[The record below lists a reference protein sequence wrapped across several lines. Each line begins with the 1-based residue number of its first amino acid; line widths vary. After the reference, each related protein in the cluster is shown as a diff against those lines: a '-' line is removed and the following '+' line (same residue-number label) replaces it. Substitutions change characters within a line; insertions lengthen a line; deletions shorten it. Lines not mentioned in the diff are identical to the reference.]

1 MNYQFAIY
9 AQQTASAGRWAQDW
23 DAETDAQSDDYI
35 VYEGSREE
43 LLGYAAA
50 ADERAAQS
58 GAVDRVAR
66 ALDDVYWS
74 RVARSLREAAEWY
87 NDTYIHVCELCGK
100 EFHAL
105 SCPDGEWVDADGDVV
120 GYRLPIH
127 EDDELNEGAE
137 NGTTCW
143 RCGHEYMG
151 DTICECARCGEV
163 FAWAQ
168 SEHGELLAAN
178 DDVVGRRTPD
188 GPICAACD
196 AEE

>member
-1 MNYQFAIY
+1 MSYQIATY
-9 AQQTASAGRWAQDW
+9 AQSHPSAGRWAQDW
-23 DAETDAQSDDYI
+23 DAETDSQSDDYI
-35 VYEGSREE
+35 VYEGTRSEI
-43 LLGYAAA
+43 LAHADT

-58 GAVDRVAR
+58 GAG
-66 ALDDVYWS
+66 DDLYWW
-74 RVARSLREAAEWY
+74 RVARSLREAVEYY
-87 NDTYIHVCELCGK
+87 NNTNIHVCELCGK

-105 SCPDGEWVDADGDVV
+105 ACQDDAWVNADGDVV

-127 EDDELNEGAE
+127 EDDELHEGAE

-143 RCGHEYMG
+143 RCGHEFM
-151 DTICECARCGEV
+151 DHTIGECVRCGET
-163 FAWAQ
+163 FAWAET
-168 SEHGELLAAN
+168 EHGELLAAN